1 MSFTGIRDL
10 DREIFSKLRDVDLVK
25 LFTIDKNTFYKT
37 CDDAFIKRRLQK
49 YPKVEKLKREGE
61 TWKYFFSRVA
71 LNILKLKK
79 KYGHVYNFGNFEKQ
93 NDILSTVRSKYSL
106 LTSAIKEGD
115 LSLVILILETKR
127 FNLHYDNIISLIQ
140 TTEKLKIV
148 KYLLN
153 WCKTSITDDKIQHL
167 FLKSCE
173 YGHLKIAKYYKD
185 EMKQCININSG
196 LFAATKYGQIDIVK
210 YLEEYCDSVGL
221 NSALVEAVKNG
232 NLEIV
237 KLLAENPKTTDFNSA
252 LIEACRYIEHI
263 YKESFG
269 ILSCKNKMETIKY
282 IADKS
287 TDFNSPIE
295 ELIRSYHI
303 LYYSYQQMDELVME
317 RIIFLVENYNVDLS
331 HVLTQ
336 NYVNGI
342 PKIIKRYIISRM
354 KLTDKI
360 KYFIKF

>member
-1 MSFTGIRDL
+1 MSFTGIRDI
-10 DREIFSKLRDVDLVK
+10 DREIFSKLGDVDLVK

-61 TWKYFFSRVA
+61 TWKYFFSRA
-71 LNILKLKK
+71 TSYIIKLKRN
-79 KYGHVYNFGNFEKQ
+79 YGHVYKFGNFEKQ
-93 NDILSTVRSKYSL
+93 NNILSTVRSKYSL

-127 FNLHYDNIISLIQ
+127 FNLHYDNIINLIQ

-153 WCKTSITDDKIQHL
+153 WCKSSITDDKIQHL

-173 YGHLKIAKYYKD
+173 FGHLKIVKYYKD
-185 EMKQCININSG
+185 EMKQCLNINSG
-196 LFAATKYGQIDIVK
+196 LLTATKYGQIDIIK

-221 NSALVEAVKNG
+221 NSALVEAVKNE

-237 KLLAENPKTTDFNSA
+237 KLLSENPKTTDFNSA
-252 LIEACRYIEHI
+252 LIEAFKYVEISE
-263 YKESFG
+263 
-269 ILSCKNKMETIKY
+269 NKMEMIKY
-282 IADKS
+282 LANKS
-287 TDFNSPIE
+287 TDYNSPIE
-295 ELIRSYHI
+295 ELIRSYHN
-303 LYYSYQQMDELVME
+303 LYYSYSCSIDEELLMKP
-317 RIIFLVENYNVDLS
+317 IIFLVENYNVDLN

-336 NYVNGI
+336 NYVNCI
-342 PKIIKRYIISRM
+342 PKIIYKYILSRM
-354 KLTDKI
+354 KLSDKI
-360 KYFIKF
+360 KYYIKFKANNLLL